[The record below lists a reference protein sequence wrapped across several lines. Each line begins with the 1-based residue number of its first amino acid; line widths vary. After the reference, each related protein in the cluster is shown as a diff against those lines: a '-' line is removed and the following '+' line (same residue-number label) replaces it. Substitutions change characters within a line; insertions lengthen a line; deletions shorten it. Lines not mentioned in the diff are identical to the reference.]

1 MVYTMKEKFWL
12 ITASFLSL
20 GCIAIGAFA
29 AHVLES
35 TLETKAIELINTAV
49 QYQMFASTSLFAL
62 IVIQRVFALKLQFAL
77 ICQGLGCICFS
88 FSLYLYALTQIK
100 PLVFITPIGGT
111 LLLVSWVAA
120 IIIIARHDA
129 PAQ

>member
-1 MVYTMKEKFWL
+1 MKEKFWL

-20 GCIAIGAFA
+20 ACIAIGAFA

-35 TLETKAIELINTAV
+35 RLDAKAIELINTGV

-62 IVIQRVFALKLQFAL
+62 IIIQRVFALKLQFAL
-77 ICQGLGCICFS
+77 VCQGLGCVCFS

-111 LLLVSWVAA
+111 LLLISWVFA
-120 IIIIARHDA
+120 IIAIVKYDA